1 MALIP
6 ILVACGVMVLGYLL
20 KVSYMRTRDGVQL
33 SYTGLLIAVA
43 TMGCFVSA
51 FYILRR
57 FGFDLLHAP
66 RDIFWLVSSIMWLV
80 AAVWTVYQRQAGGAV
95 LMDLGPAPMLKLWIG
110 SAVLL
115 AASAIGLA
123 ITGSRT
129 QAFAFGTQ
137 SAWFFAMARGR
148 IEVRD
153 RGVILSP
160 ANGLLPWNR
169 IAGCVATDYNSVRLN
184 LNKGL
189 QRTVDVRLP
198 ADRRDGFI
206 QLVNARTGVK
216 IGPHLLNS

>member
-1 MALIP
+1 
-6 ILVACGVMVLGYLL
+6 
-20 KVSYMRTRDGVQL
+20 MRTRDGVQP
-33 SYTGLLIAVA
+33 SYTGLLIAVT

-66 RDIFWLVSSIMWLV
+66 LDIFWLVLGIMWLV
-80 AAVWTVYQRQAGGAV
+80 SSVWTVYQRQTSGTV
-95 LMDLGPAPMLKLWIG
+95 LMDLGPAPMLILWIG

-115 AASAIGLA
+115 GASAIGLA
-123 ITGSRT
+123 TTGSRT

-137 SAWFFAMARGR
+137 SAWSFLMARGR

-153 RGVILSP
+153 RGVILSA

-169 IAGCVATDYNSVRLN
+169 IAGCVATDDNSARLN

-189 QRTVDVRLP
+189 QRFVDVRLP

-216 IGPHLLNS
+216 IGPHSPNS